1 MPGAAGSGLGQQP
14 LDDHFRLLV
23 FAFTDVV
30 MPDPSLGVGEVERGP
45 VVAGERTPDR
55 VFVIEP
61 DRVVDP
67 RVLHGPADVPGVVLE
82 GKLGGV
88 HTYDGGIGRPQARR

>member
-1 MPGAAGSGLGQQP
+1 MPGAAESGLGQQP

-23 FAFTDVV
+23 FAFADVV

-82 GKLGGV
+82 GKPGGV

>member
-1 MPGAAGSGLGQQP
+1 MPGAAESGLGQQP

-82 GKLGGV
+82 GKPGGV